1 MPVCLLFS
9 GGAHQAVIVSRVG
22 KITPRL
28 NHVSR
33 QGVWGGS
40 ISWPKPPAQY
50 SLLNNNVQLYDY
62 GWERG
67 NLTRL
72 LKSE

>member
-1 MPVCLLFS
+1 MPVCLLFA

-22 KITPRL
+22 KITPIL
-28 NHVSR
+28 NHISR
-33 QGVWGGS
+33 QGGGGS

-50 SLLNNNVQLYDY
+50 SLLNNDVQLYDY
-62 GWERG
+62 GWQRG